1 MHGFGLNKCEMP
13 TRNNVKAA
21 SPHGMGGR
29 PGSKDQ
35 QKKMDIFFEAYG
47 VM

>member
-1 MHGFGLNKCEMP
+1 MHGFGLNKC
-13 TRNNVKAA
+13 NDVKAA